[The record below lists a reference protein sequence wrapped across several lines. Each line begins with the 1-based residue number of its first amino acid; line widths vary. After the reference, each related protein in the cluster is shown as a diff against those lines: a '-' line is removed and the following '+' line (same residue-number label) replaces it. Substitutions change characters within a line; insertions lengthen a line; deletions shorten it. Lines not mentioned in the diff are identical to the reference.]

1 MSEPP
6 ITLRAVHDSGPGNT
20 PPSRVVIHATCPGTG
35 YPTAS
40 GPGTALGTARY
51 FQMAGAGGSAHYVC
65 DGDDEQ
71 HCVPDDVI
79 GWHAPPNPH
88 SIGIEICSEGGD
100 YAKSYTREQWLS
112 AAVWPGVLRAAARTR
127 ELCQRYG
134 LPMVK
139 LSSADLLA
147 GRRGIC
153 FTGDTLVLTRR
164 GLVPIPE
171 VVVADEVWTHRS
183 RWRRVKSVM
192 RRRAPVLTL
201 AGQGHP

>member
-127 ELCQRYG
+127 ELCQRYS

-139 LSSADLLA
+139 LGKAELLA
-147 GRRGIC
+147 GRKGIC
-153 FTGDTLVLTRR
+153 GHVDVRLAYAQSAPTDPGPAFPWAEFLAAVTQKQGTDVQLTDR
-164 GLVPIPE
+164 
-171 VVVADEVWTHRS
+171 
-183 RWRRVKSVM
+183 
-192 RRRAPVLTL
+192 
-201 AGQGHP
+201 